1 MTRFT
6 LFFINLLLFA
16 TFSLQAQNLEED
28 NNIIFM
34 KANVLFDTDRYDE
47 AVRLYNRII
56 KDDPSF
62 SRAIF
67 MRGKAKFALGAFK
80 GTKSDILEYIDQRGV
95 NADVIELMANT
106 ELKLKNERSALSYIQ
121 LLTKL
126 NPYEGKYF
134 AKAGDLL
141 FKEGNKN
148 KACEFWIQSAK
159 LGDSEGAK
167 NASIKCAY
175 DHSIHLPSKPKTQ
188 SQNQIPSQS
197 PAKTNETFEVEHP
210 DVLERDTV
218 SIDAEP
224 EIIDVSVKTTSP
236 HIDMNASQDIIIDE
250 ELTLTI
256 NSGLGDRQVDQLPN
270 ILMLS
275 DQSGKVVL
283 DLCVDDSG
291 KVASAELNS
300 KLSTIFRSS
309 LSSLAIRKAKQLI
322 FMPSLIERQCGL
334 LVFSIDTKA

>member
-1 MTRFT
+1 M
-6 LFFINLLLFA
+6 
-16 TFSLQAQNLEED
+16 
-28 NNIIFM
+28 
-34 KANVLFDTDRYDE
+34 
-47 AVRLYNRII
+47 
-56 KDDPSF
+56 
-62 SRAIF
+62 
-67 MRGKAKFALGAFK
+67 AF
-80 GTKSDILEYIDQRGV
+80 EYP
-95 NADVIELMANT
+95 
-106 ELKLKNERSALSYIQ
+106 K
-121 LLTKL
+121 
-126 NPYEGKYF
+126 
-134 AKAGDLL
+134 
-141 FKEGNKN
+141 
-148 KACEFWIQSAK
+148 
-159 LGDSEGAK
+159 
-167 NASIKCAY
+167 
-175 DHSIHLPSKPKTQ
+175 KTQ